1 MLTEFEYRRKVQDL
15 KKVWA
20 DCPLL
25 PFLSKNFDRWAVIYL
40 NYCLANVP
48 NAKNT
53 PPSVSAEKSVG
64 VGVESD
70 DRDAILKKL
79 YIQKS
84 NLFVERAKW
93 SNQLCDAP
101 MTPKYDEQRAAI
113 VTEIQIV
120 QKAIN
125 DMFQTIA
132 YAEAHGTLPN
142 IRDTSNDIP
151 TDAGEQRRQ
160 LVSLQASRARMRK
173 DLAAICAEV
182 NEKMDA
188 ENFAIFVQDEGIAE
202 AKKAVKLFTNIKLKT
217 AKIDKLRAELA
228 A

>member
-1 MLTEFEYRRKVQDL
+1 MLTEFEYRRKVQEL

-25 PFLSKNFDRWAVIYL
+25 PFLTKNFDRWAVIYL
-40 NYCLANVP
+40 NYCLDNIPKAE
-48 NAKNT
+48 NT
-53 PPSVSAEKSVG
+53 NTKIYAEKSVG
-64 VGVESD
+64 VGVDGD

-79 YIQKS
+79 YIRKS

-142 IRDTSNDIP
+142 TRDSNNDIP

-160 LVSLQASRARMRK
+160 LSSLQASRARMRK
-173 DLAAICAEV
+173 DLAAICPDV
-182 NEKMDA
+182 NEKMDK
-188 ENFAIFVQDEGIAE
+188 ENFAVFVQDAGIAE
-202 AKKAVKLFTNIKLKT
+202 AKKAVKLFEQIKFKT
-217 AKIDKLRAELA
+217 LKIDKLRAELA